1 MTETVIAPDLP
12 EELAGSY
19 ETEDVW
25 NFINNRFVEEAP
37 DRTRWIAETEFRFS
51 DWKLLLMS
59 IVMRFAFT
67 GETKKALNDFKTF
80 AEGEGRGE

>member
-12 EELAGSY
+12 DELAGTY
-19 ETEDVW
+19 ETEGVW
-25 NFINNRFVEEAP
+25 NFINNRFAEEGP
-37 DRTRWIAETEFRFS
+37 DRTRWIGETEFRFS
-51 DWKLLLMS
+51 DWKMLLMS

-67 GETKKALNDFKTF
+67 GQTKKALRDFKTF

>member
-1 MTETVIAPDLP
+1 MTEIAPALP
-12 EELAGSY
+12 DEPALTHETAGAWS
-19 ETEDVW
+19 
-25 NFINNRFVEEAP
+25 FINNRFVEDGP

-51 DWKLLLMS
+51 DWKMLPMS

-67 GETKKALNDFKTF
+67 GQTKKALRDFKTF

>member
-1 MTETVIAPDLP
+1 MTDTAIAPDVP
-12 EELAGSY
+12 DELAGTD
-19 ETEDVW
+19 ETEGVW
-25 NFINNRFVEEAP
+25 NLVNNRFVEEGP

-51 DWKLLLMS
+51 DWKMLLMS

-67 GETKKALNDFKTF
+67 GQTKKALNDFKAF